1 VWSFGRDSHEARTYH
16 CMGEKRG
23 PAVCPAIPRG
33 ACGKGFTSGGAAK
46 RAHSVHLPPCGI
58 LPLLRTTWDF
68 FTGWNSRKIF
78 QSDKKKPKRVLT
90 SKTPPPSIAGDGRA
104 RRHRRDVRAPG
115 QAQRQAPR
123 ALRQRGGACERRREH
138 APLHIKKKKKKKK
151 THTNSRREV
160 GGMDVREEKL
170 AKKHSI
176 RKHTHHLTGLPL
188 TPFRS
193 IPIPATN
200 LRVRGTPT
208 TAHTPRTSR

>member
-1 VWSFGRDSHEARTYH
+1 
-16 CMGEKRG
+16 
-23 PAVCPAIPRG
+23 VCPAIPRG

-151 THTNSRREV
+151 NPHKFTTRGGRDGCKGGEV
-160 GGMDVREEKL
+160 G
-170 AKKHSI
+170 KKTLDQKTYTPSDWPSTHSI
-176 RKHTHHLTGLPL
+176 PFHPHPRDKPQGARYANNGAYPPDLSLITKVRTGLR
-188 TPFRS
+188 TFAN
-193 IPIPATN
+193 PA
-200 LRVRGTPT
+200 GP
-208 TAHTPRTSR
+208 